1 MRNTGK
7 IIVSVK
13 EIVILTRTR
22 EIFRV
27 WANLPA
33 IRERVKISKASL
45 GLKGLAKRTGILVLL
60 TGHDREFEYSSIQI
74 KRSKG

>member
-60 TGHDREFEYSSIQI
+60 TGNDREFEYSSIQI